1 MIKYTGAKQYIF
13 VSMLK
18 QVAKKME
25 YKDVLIYHTSFCVIL
40 IIEWLRTFH
49 NKSFYNTYDKK
60 INMYNYFIKKKKFYF
75 SESIIFDQ
83 IFIFPRA
90 NGNSMTCHFDEF
102 GNTLA
107 VTWTMN
113 IYVKVDLKSECCQMN
128 IHILFIQNNL

>member
-49 NKSFYNTYDKK
+49 NKSFYNAYDKK
-60 INMYNYFIKKKKFYF
+60 INTYNYFIKKKSFILANRLF
-75 SESIIFDQ
+75 SIKYSFFQEQTETRWPVILTS
-83 IFIFPRA
+83 
-90 NGNSMTCHFDEF
+90 
-102 GNTLA
+102 L
-107 VTWTMN
+107 VTR
-113 IYVKVDLKSECCQMN
+113 
-128 IHILFIQNNL
+128 